1 MDLGECKMIKNS
13 ADRPANA
20 VDPATPENKQQATE
34 RRRLQDAL
42 EDDEVYEA
50 LKSLHKG
57 NRSDDELPRSQTDRP
72 KRL

>member
-1 MDLGECKMIKNS
+1 MTKNS
-13 ADRPANA
+13 ADRLANA
-20 VDPATPENKQQATE
+20 VDPRPATPESKQQATE

-57 NRSDDELPRSQTDRP
+57 SRSDNELSRAQIDRP